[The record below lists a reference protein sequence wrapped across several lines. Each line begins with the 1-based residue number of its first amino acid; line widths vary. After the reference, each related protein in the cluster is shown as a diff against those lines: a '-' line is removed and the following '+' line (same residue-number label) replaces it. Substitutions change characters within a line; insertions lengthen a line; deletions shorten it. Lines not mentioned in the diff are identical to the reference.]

1 MMTVKINS
9 RKLWLGLIIAV
20 GAMIMLFSLNG
31 KITEEQQK
39 RDLETS
45 IAKLLVSDYEGV
57 ETIKF
62 TGWGHSRET
71 GSWGTT
77 VVINGENEMGFSFD
91 GLSGLADI
99 SGRSYHPDTFKLVE
113 KNSLEEMGPVKY
125 RIKDIEKVSLERV
138 AVTHSHE
145 KRS

>member
-1 MMTVKINS
+1 MMTVKINN

>member
-1 MMTVKINS
+1 MMTVKINN

-45 IAKLLVSDYEGV
+45 IAKLLVHDYEDV
-57 ETIKF
+57 KEVKF
-62 TGWGHSRET
+62 TGWGRSRET

-77 VVINGENEMGFSFD
+77 VVINGENEIGFSFD
-91 GLSGLADI
+91 GLS
-99 SGRSYHPDTFKLVE
+99 
-113 KNSLEEMGPVKY
+113 SLEEISSIVSDENIQLTESENAIENP
-125 RIKDIEKVSLERV
+125 RIRDRISRIQKTSLKGIDIIYSEDDKEK
-138 AVTHSHE
+138 
-145 KRS
+145 